1 MATASA
7 SKNLWE
13 VADEGSRLLSL
24 EIRLRQQSYILPWS
38 MFLYAQGNDAE
49 IRAVFHT
56 HEVLI
61 QGAGLT
67 SLLSD
72 LAAQSVKKLVEPDRT
87 AKFAPGDGPLITAV
101 SVTEG
106 K

>member
-13 VADEGSRLLSL
+13 TVEGSRPLSL
-24 EIRLRQQSYILPWS
+24 EIRLRQKIYILPWS

-49 IRAVFHT
+49 IRTVFHT
-56 HEVLI
+56 HEILI
-61 QGAGLT
+61 EGAGLT

-72 LAAQSVKKLVEPDRT
+72 FAAQSVKKLVEPDRT
-87 AKFAPGDGPLITAV
+87 AKFAPGEGPRITAV
-101 SVTEG
+101 SVAEG